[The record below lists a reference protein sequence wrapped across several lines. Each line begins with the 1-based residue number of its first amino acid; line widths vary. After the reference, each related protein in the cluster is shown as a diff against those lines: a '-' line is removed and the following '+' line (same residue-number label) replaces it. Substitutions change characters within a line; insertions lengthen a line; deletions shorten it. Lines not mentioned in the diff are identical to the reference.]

1 MQLPAMQLDRLPMVF
16 LMSHMA
22 LHMFVRGDATTSLHL
37 LLQEFYDWRLEDS
50 PEFATYSG
58 TYRFN
63 DRLQAFSLARMDER
77 KEIAD
82 MFKEDLETID
92 ASELCKTDRINYR
105 ILKDVLETY
114 LEGYRWRRYG
124 SINPLNFL
132 EGIHVDP
139 VHHVEATPFFTRG
152 DYENFLVRLENT
164 PLQLAEYQDLYRT
177 AIGINHTMH
186 NVSVIR
192 VPAQIERLLVRPEE
206 SPFYEP
212 FTGLLDE
219 FPFSDTAKKDL
230 RDRAY
235 SLIQGLLGAF
245 QDMKTFLETD
255 YFPRTRQGWGVG
267 SLDDG
272 QNYYKACLQWH
283 LSTAMSPETVY
294 QIGLQ
299 EVERIGGL
307 MRKIVKKQNFK
318 GSITEYFAFLRNN
331 TSLHTDSAEELLEGY
346 NRLINERI
354 NPKLHEV
361 FNHLPDL
368 PVKVEPMPYD
378 GPAGEYQSG
387 SEDGSR
393 PGIFKVNVN
402 RPHEIGKYIMVPIT
416 LHESVPGHHLQI
428 SYALKAN
435 LPDFRRNT
443 EYFRYYEVPF
453 HFPFYTAYREGWA
466 LYAESLGEELNL
478 YQNDYELMGRY
489 SSEIFRAC
497 RLVVDTGLHYYG
509 WNREEAI
516 QYMLNY
522 TSFSRAEMTTEIDRY
537 ITWPGQ
543 ACAYKIGEIKIKELR
558 KRAQDALGE
567 LFDIRDFHSVVLENG
582 PMPLTILEEIVD
594 DWILHYRPSTVEETC
609 TDAAHTQHVS
619 VLMSLCLIT
628 LSLS

>member
-1 MQLPAMQLDRLPMVF
+1 MEGYRFQIVVVLSHLACH
-16 LMSHMA
+16 MS
-22 LHMFVRGDATTSLHL
+22 VRGDATESLHL

-77 KEIAD
+77 REIALS
-82 MFKEDLETID
+82 FKEDLQRID
-92 ASELCKTDRINYR
+92 ASELCKTERINYR

-114 LEGYRWRRYG
+114 LGGYRWRRYG

-186 NVSVIR
+186 NVSVSR
-192 VPAQIERLLVRPEE
+192 VPAQIARLLVRPEE
-206 SPFYEP
+206 SAFYEP

-219 FPFSDTAKKDL
+219 FPFSDTAKRGI

-235 SLIQGLLGAF
+235 SSIQGVLGAF
-245 QDMKTFLETD
+245 QDMKTFLETE
-255 YFPRTRQGWGVG
+255 YFPSTRQKWGVG
-267 SLDDG
+267 SLEDG
-272 QNYYKACLQWH
+272 QNYYKACLEWH
-283 LSTAMSPETVY
+283 LSTDMSPERVH

-299 EVERIGGL
+299 EVERILGL
-307 MRKIVKKQNFK
+307 MQEIVKKQNFN
-318 GSITEYFAFLRNN
+318 GSITEYFAFLRND
-331 TSLHTDSAEELLEGY
+331 TSLHTDSAEELIEGY

-368 PVKVEPMPYD
+368 PVRVEPMPYD

-393 PGIFKVNVN
+393 AGIFKVNVN
-402 RPHEIGKYIMVPIT
+402 RPHEIGKYIMMPVT

-443 EYFRYYEVPF
+443 EYFRYYEVPY

-516 QYMLNY
+516 RYMLKY

-558 KRAQDALGE
+558 KRAEDTLGD

-594 DWILHYRPSTVEETC
+594 DWILNYKPATAEETC

-619 VLMSLCLIT
+619 VLMFLCLII
-628 LSLS
+628 LGVCG